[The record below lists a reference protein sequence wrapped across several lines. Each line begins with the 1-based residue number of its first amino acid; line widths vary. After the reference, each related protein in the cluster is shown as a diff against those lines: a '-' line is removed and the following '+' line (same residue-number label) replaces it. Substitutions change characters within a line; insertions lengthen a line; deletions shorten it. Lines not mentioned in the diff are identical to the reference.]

1 MILEQCGSQSS
12 VPERWGRPSREKLR
26 ELGHDVSIGTR
37 NPRDGAVS
45 YAEAAEPAEL
55 IVNATSGDISLEAL
69 AAAGAENLA
78 GKVLIDVSNALDFSK
93 GMPPTV
99 GVSNDDSVGEQI
111 QRAHP
116 DAKVVK
122 ALNTVNNEVMVDP
135 SKVPGEHVLFV
146 CGDDEGAKAQV
157 VELLTS
163 FGWPSERIID
173 LGDITNARGT
183 ELYVALW
190 IRLMGSLGTP
200 HFNVSLNHG

>member
-1 MILEQCGSQSS
+1 MRVAVLGAGTVGQTLAG
-12 VPERWGRPSREKLR
+12 KLR

-37 NPRDGAVS
+37 NPRGGAVS
-45 YAEAAEPAEL
+45 YAEAAAPAEL
-55 IVNATSGDISLEAL
+55 LINATAGDASLEAL
-69 AAAGAENLA
+69 DAAGAENLA

-93 GMPPTV
+93 GRPPTV

-122 ALNTVNNEVMVDP
+122 ALNTVNAEVMVDP

-146 CGDDEGAKAQV
+146 CGNDSAAKGQA

-163 FGWPSERIID
+163 FGWPPERIID

-200 HFNVSLNHG
+200 HFNISLNHG